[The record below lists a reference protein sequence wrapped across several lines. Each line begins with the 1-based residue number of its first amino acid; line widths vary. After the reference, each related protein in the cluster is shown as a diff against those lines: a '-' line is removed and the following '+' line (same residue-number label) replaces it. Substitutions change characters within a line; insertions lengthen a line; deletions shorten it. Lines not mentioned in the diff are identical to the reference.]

1 MKKILK
7 QTVPVILTVLLSVIF
22 ITYIW
27 QVYSTYSE
35 MMMYGQI
42 SGVEEFFEIKIKY
55 FTYIYFAT
63 ILLGLIGNIIRK
75 LVGWIFTLHMFYF
88 LIVYSVIT
96 YMNAYV
102 QLLTLTVLLLTLV
115 LLLLNSNIMRGYYK
129 VGSKNALLI
138 NCIVAVFTLTEMIM
152 LSDWFVR

>member
-7 QTVPVILTVLLSVIF
+7 QTVQVILTVLLSVIV

-42 SGVEEFFEIKIKY
+42 SGVKEFFEIKIKY

-115 LLLLNSNIMRGYYK
+115 LLLLNSKIMRGYYK

-138 NCIVAVFTLTEMIM
+138 NLTVAVFTLTEMIM